1 VSRPNLL
8 AAIKQNTTGAGSSRR
23 GGWLRGALI
32 GMQVALCMALMIG
45 AGLLLR
51 GLYTTYT
58 VDPGFDYGDIAVVSI
73 AHQEGYQGDAARLR
87 QRLMDEV
94 EALPGIDAVAAA
106 TLAPLGNDEFFTV
119 SVRLPGEGED
129 AFRASR
135 LNAVTPGFFSLLGI
149 PLVRGRDFTEAEIGS
164 GGTDARPAIVSE
176 RTVSNLWPGR
186 DPIGQTLL
194 LGDAPLRVIGV
205 VADMQATAIG
215 GVDPYYVYTA
225 ARSGQALLV
234 KSRTDFGTTATSIRT
249 MAGALDPTLSSV
261 VRVFPLEENL
271 AWWRGLSATVTTL
284 GASLGVLALALASV
298 GIYGVVSYSV
308 TRRYREIGIRIAL
321 GATGR
326 NVLAMVLRR
335 TMRPVV
341 IGATI
346 GIAAAITTS
355 GILSSVLFGVSPAD
369 PAGLGSGALLVVGVA
384 LTAGVLAARHAARID
399 PTVAL
404 RYE

>member
-1 VSRPNLL
+1 
-8 AAIKQNTTGAGSSRR
+8 
-23 GGWLRGALI
+23 
-32 GMQVALCMALMIG
+32 
-45 AGLLLR
+45 
-51 GLYTTYT
+51 
-58 VDPGFDYGDIAVVSI
+58 
-73 AHQEGYQGDAARLR
+73 
-87 QRLMDEV
+87 
-94 EALPGIDAVAAA
+94 
-106 TLAPLGNDEFFTV
+106 
-119 SVRLPGEGED
+119 
-129 AFRASR
+129 
-135 LNAVTPGFFSLLGI
+135 
-149 PLVRGRDFTEAEIGS
+149 
-164 GGTDARPAIVSE
+164 
-176 RTVSNLWPGR
+176 
-186 DPIGQTLL
+186 L

-346 GIAAAITTS
+346 GIAAAIATS